1 MNTELRQWTIYAL
14 IDPRDNAVR
23 YVGWTFNLQKRLL
36 DHISKAK
43 FQTTHKANWINLLV
57 ALNLSPIIA
66 ELEIGSGDWAAAE
79 QKWIAHFLA
88 NGAGL
93 TNATMGGEGVVGL
106 VFSDATRARMAAAKK
121 GRKQKPEAIEKAR
134 VARIGHPVSTE
145 TRAKISAAKKGRK
158 HSDETRAKMRGRK
171 GWRHTPEAREK
182 ISEAGRR
189 PMSEEAKQK
198 LREQRKDKPL
208 SEEHR
213 RKLSE
218 AKKGRTLS
226 EEHKAKIRASCTG
239 WHHTDEAKAKISAAR
254 RKPTG

>member
-88 NGAGL
+88 NGADL

-106 VFSDATRARMAAAKK
+106 VFSSATRAKMSAAKK
-121 GRKQKPEAIEKAR
+121 GRKQTPEAIEKAHAPLRGR
-134 VARIGHPVSTE
+134 VRSAEVGK
-145 TRAKISAAKKGRK
+145 KISAAKMGHK
-158 HSDETRAKMRGRK
+158 HSDEARAKMRGRK
-171 GWRHTPEAREK
+171 GWHHTPEAREK
-182 ISEAGRR
+182 ISTAGHR
-189 PMSEEAKQK
+189 PMSEETKRK
-198 LREQRKDKPL
+198 LREQRQGKKL

-218 AKKGRTLS
+218 AKKGQTLS
-226 EEHKAKIRASCTG
+226 EEHKAKIRASSGG
-239 WHHTDEAKAKISAAR
+239 WHHTDEAKARISAAR
-254 RKPTG
+254 RKSSQ